1 MPELIDYSRMPLETF
16 YGEYCFS
23 DSVMKERLPST
34 IYKEMKKSQ
43 AGEKVLSL
51 EVAEVVANAM
61 KDWAIEKGVTH
72 FTHWFQPLTG
82 LTAEKHDSFISPAS
96 NGTVLMEFSGK
107 ELIKGEPDASSFPSG
122 GLRTTFEARGY
133 TAWDTTS
140 PAFIQD
146 IGGIKTLTIPS
157 AFVSFTGEAL
167 DKKTPLLRSME
178 AVNKAA
184 LRVLRAMGDEKTER
198 VFPNVGPEQEY
209 FLIDK
214 SLYEK
219 RPDLLLTGRTV
230 FGSMCAKGQEMDD
243 HYFGSIKERVMRF
256 MHDLNSTLWR
266 LGISAKTQHNE
277 VAPNQFEIA
286 TVFDTANLSTDRNQL
301 VMKMIQNVAEHHDL
315 AALLHEKPF
324 AGVNG
329 SGKHN
334 NWSLSTD
341 SGYNLL
347 QPGENPHE
355 NAQFLLFLTSVIKA
369 VDTYA
374 PLLRLAASNSGN
386 DHRLGAN
393 EAPPAIVSIFL
404 GDQLSSILDDIA
416 DGKVIR
422 KQNNEILELGV
433 TTLPKF
439 PKDMTDRNRTSPFA
453 FTGNKFEFR
462 MVGSSQTLADANT
475 ILNAASAFVL
485 NETAD
490 RLESCSDTIEEVK
503 KIIVEYYRTHRRVI
517 FNGNG
522 YCDEWVKDAEAA
534 GLPNLKSTV
543 SAVPE
548 LLQDYSVEL
557 FSSLGILGKKELESR
572 SEIYLESYSKQINIE
587 AGIMVEIA
595 NRQIVPAASRYL
607 SQIADA
613 VSRQKSCGLAVS
625 TSSQEK
631 LITTLSSNLE
641 CLIGKAAELS
651 EAMNHALQL
660 DDSALAQ
667 AEYYHDAVVPL
678 MDALRECG
686 DNLEK
691 VTDRSLW
698 PLPSYEDLLFRL

>member
-1 MPELIDYSRMPLETF
+1 MPDLIDYSRLPLETI

-23 DSVMKERLPST
+23 DEVMKERLPSS
-34 IYKEMKKSQ
+34 IYNEMKKTQS
-43 AGEKVLSL
+43 GEKGLTL

-72 FTHWFQPLTG
+72 YTHWFQPLTG
-82 LTAEKHDSFISPAS
+82 LTAEKHDSFISPNS
-96 NGTVLMEFSGK
+96 NGSVLMEFSGK

-157 AFVSFTGEAL
+157 AFVSYTGEAL

-178 AVNKAA
+178 AMNKAA
-184 LRVLRAMGDEKTER
+184 MRVLRAMGDDKTKH
-198 VFPNVGPEQEY
+198 VYTNVGPEQEY
-209 FLIDK
+209 FLVDK
-214 SLYEK
+214 TLFEK

-243 HYFGSIKERVMRF
+243 HYFGAIKERVMRF
-256 MHDLNSTLWR
+256 MHDLNSSLWR

-301 VMKMIQNVAEHHDL
+301 VMKVIRNVAEHHDL
-315 AALLHEKPF
+315 VALLHEKPF
-324 AGVNG
+324 AGING

-341 SGYNLL
+341 GGYNLL
-347 QPGENPHE
+347 QPGDNPHD
-355 NAQFLLFLTSVIKA
+355 NAQFLLFLTAVIKA
-369 VDTYA
+369 VDEYA
-374 PLLRLAASNSGN
+374 PLLRLSASNSGN

-404 GDQLSSILDDIA
+404 GEQLSDIMDAFA
-416 DGKVIR
+416 DGRTIK
-422 KQNNEILELGV
+422 KQNNEDLELGV

-475 ILNAASAFVL
+475 ILNAAAAGVL
-485 NETAD
+485 NEIAD
-490 RLESCSDTIEEVK
+490 RLESSDSILDEVK
-503 KIIVEYYRTHRRVI
+503 KIIIEFYRKHRRVV

-522 YCDEWVKDAEAA
+522 YSDEWVKNAEKA

-543 SAVPE
+543 DAIPE
-548 LLQDYSVEL
+548 LISDKAVKL
-557 FSSLGILGKKELESR
+557 FEDTSIFCRKELESR
-572 SEIYLESYSKQINIE
+572 FEIYLENYSMQLNIE
-587 AGIMVEIA
+587 AGMMVEIA
-595 NRQIVPAASRYL
+595 NRQITPAVSAYI
-607 SQIADA
+607 SQIADSA
-613 VSRQKSCGLAVS
+613 SKQKQAGLS
-625 TSSQEK
+625 ITGQEK
-631 LITTLSSNLE
+631 LISELSQNLE
-641 CLIGKAAELS
+641 CLIAKAEELS
-651 EAMNHALQL
+651 SAMEKALEIQGSAFEQGRMYR
-660 DDSALAQ
+660 DSI
-667 AEYYHDAVVPL
+667 VPI
-678 MDALRECG
+678 MEELRICG
-686 DNLEK
+686 DNLEQI
-691 VTDRSLW
+691 TDRSLW